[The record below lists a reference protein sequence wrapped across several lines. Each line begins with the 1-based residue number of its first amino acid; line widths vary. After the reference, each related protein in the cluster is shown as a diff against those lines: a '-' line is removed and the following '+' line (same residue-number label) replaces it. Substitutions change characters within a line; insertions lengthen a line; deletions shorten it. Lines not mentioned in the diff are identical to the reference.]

1 MTKLNQFNAKDIS
14 DSVIRDKNGDADR
27 IRFVF
32 DIPERQESVD
42 CFRFFSA
49 HNREL
54 AKVRKAAEQAE
65 GEAAKSSY
73 DFPIKE

>member
-1 MTKLNQFNAKDIS
+1 MNKLKEYNAIDIS

-49 HNREL
+49 HNKEL
-54 AKVRKAAEQAE
+54 QKDR
-65 GEAAKSSY
+65 
-73 DFPIKE
+73 